1 MDAINKIN
9 LQPVLILY
17 VKELVINQAFI
28 KIDNKTIELKRENF
42 LYYLDVFFKLYWIFD
57 LAYCNETI
65 NFFYFLELIFGI
77 NSTRK
82 SSIVELNDLL
92 TN

>member
-65 NFFYFLELIFGI
+65 NFFTF
-77 NSTRK
+77 
-82 SSIVELNDLL
+82 
-92 TN
+92 